1 MRPLYL
7 ASILIGAIAAL
18 SCEEQQATAPQPAA
32 LSLHKSATGPA
43 NPCVQD
49 KDHDRKDA
57 AVQILCAITV
67 PGNPLANVAKGW
79 FSHARNAY
87 YINDQSNKAVDVI
100 DLKSYAFAG
109 RVTGFVGVA
118 TSGGGTA
125 TTNGQGPNSM
135 ALADG
140 HQMWVSDG
148 NSQVQVVD
156 LHALSIVATVRTA
169 IAACDGA
176 TATTHYCGR
185 DNEMTY
191 DPENHLIIV
200 VNPNPLDR
208 TTHAAL
214 PPYVTFIDAHPPYPI
229 LGTVSFPDAKG
240 TPEAP
245 VWNRATHRFL
255 LPVPTCSGA
264 TCDPAKGGTEYIA
277 VLDPKTLSVATRFV
291 MPDCAT
297 LMPGITPVPT
307 GMMNDMSI
315 DEKDQHVI
323 MPVCGRGE
331 VVFDARTGA
340 VVHVVTEIAGSDET
354 WFNDGDGR
362 FYVAANDPANANT
375 RSLGVID
382 GRSGLWLQNVPD
394 VGGVIPA
401 ASDEPANRVFT
412 TVTASAGTT
421 ACTPFGV
428 AASGC
433 VIVFEHEG
441 GKPDK
446 Q

>member
-1 MRPLYL
+1 MKPPRLVSL
-7 ASILIGAIAAL
+7 LVGAIVAL
-18 SCEEQQATAPQPAA
+18 SCEPQLATAPPPA
-32 LSLHKSATGPA
+32 LSLRRSASDPA

-49 KDHDRKDA
+49 KDHDKKA
-57 AVQILCAITV
+57 APLAILCAIPV
-67 PGNPLANVAKGW
+67 PGNPLTNVAKGW
-79 FSHARNAY
+79 FRHERNAY
-87 YINDQSNKAVDVI
+87 YINDQSNKGVDVI
-100 DLKSYAFAG
+100 DLTTYAYAG

-118 TSGGGTA
+118 TTGGGTA

-135 ALADG
+135 ALTQG
-140 HQMWVSDG
+140 NQMWVSDG
-148 NSQVQVVD
+148 NSQLQIVD
-156 LHALSIVATVRTA
+156 LHSLSIIETISTA
-169 IAACDGA
+169 MPVCDGG

-185 DNEMTY
+185 ANEMTY
-191 DPENHLIIV
+191 DPEDHVILV

-208 TTHAAL
+208 TTHTAL
-214 PPYVTFIDAHPPYPI
+214 PAYVTFIDAHSPYPI
-229 LGTVSFPDAKG
+229 LGTMSFPDAKG

-245 VWNRATHRFL
+245 VWNHATHRFL
-255 LPVPTCSGA
+255 LPIPTCNNAA
-264 TCDPAKGGTEYIA
+264 TCDAAKGGTEYIA
-277 VLDPKTLSVATRFV
+277 VIDPETRSVETKFV

-297 LMPGITPVPT
+297 LMPGISPVPT
-307 GMMNDMSI
+307 GMINDLSI
-315 DEKDQHVI
+315 DERDQHVL

-331 VVFDARTGA
+331 VVFEARTGA

-354 WFNDGDGR
+354 WFNPGDGR

-382 GRSGLWLQNVPD
+382 GRTGLWLQNVAD

-401 ASDEPANRVFT
+401 ASDDPANRVFT

-421 ACTPFGV
+421 ACTPFGFG
-428 AASGC
+428 ASGC

-446 Q
+446 K